1 MAELKHTEDSSAS
14 GVCRNCNNHIR
25 EKLVELMN
33 EADDQCAEMACSN
46 CGYVKNPVHCKSFRF
61 ADHLLANGVTV
72 QEWIPVTE
80 PPKAWRRENGDMV
93 NYLVYVPEFGVDIG
107 NYAEPAK
114 CWLCMGIPC
123 KPTHWAYLPQPPKGE

>member
-1 MAELKHTEDSSAS
+1 MD
-14 GVCRNCNNHIR
+14 IR
-25 EKLVELMN
+25 EKLVELLN
-33 EADDQCAEMACSN
+33 CITGCAVEECKDCELTGKIEQCVEFR
-46 CGYVKNPVHCKSFRF
+46 KSWIV
-61 ADHLLANGVTV
+61 DHLIANGVTV
-72 QEWIPVTE
+72 QEWIPVSE

-93 NYLVYVPEFGVDIG
+93 NYLVHVPEFGVDIG